1 MSIYKRKFSVVI
13 KLEGGN
19 DQDLRVL
26 DVATSSSNT
35 TIENDDGDDDIS
47 KPSSNTVEPIPSEK
61 TDSSTSV
68 VINNSKKLSETK
80 V

>member
-35 TIENDDGDDDIS
+35 TIENDDGDDDIL
-47 KPSSNTVEPIPSEK
+47 KPSSNIVEPTPSEK

-68 VINNSKKLSETK
+68 IGNNSKKLPETK